1 MVTTPTGR
9 LTMSTITS
17 GKERFIGRQAIL
29 DKSMILFGYELLFRS
44 GTDNAFDGDREGA
57 TSQIIDSCLS
67 MIACSS
73 CENLFVNCTREA
85 LTNMSVML
93 LPSRTV
99 VLEILEN
106 VAADAELVQA
116 CKKLKQTGFR
126 LALDDFS
133 PYEDKRG
140 LIEIADYVKVDFRVS
155 DFAER
160 QMIYRMFGS
169 NTIFLAEKVETL
181 DEVRAAEE
189 EGNTLF
195 QGYFHA
201 RPEII
206 AETQISAAK
215 TVYLRLFAAL
225 ADSPMDTH
233 KVERLVLMEPSL
245 CYRLLRLANSAAY
258 GLRSR
263 ISTIQAALN
272 VVGED
277 AFRKLVTVVL
287 ATNLS
292 HTAMDRDAEQALER
306 AFFCESLAPVL
317 QENPAE
323 LYMLGMLSMLDRML
337 NIPMKTLL
345 DLIPVD
351 SRIQEAL
358 LGSEEG
364 MGRALALCRY
374 EEQGGSSR
382 GLPPPEKMV
391 PDCSA
396 YYFEALITAG
406 KTLRGKR
413 MQDRR

>member
-1 MVTTPTGR
+1 MPVITP
-9 LTMSTITS
+9 S
-17 GKERFIGRQAIL
+17 KERFIGRQAIL
-29 DKSMILFGYELLFRS
+29 DKSMSLYGYELLFRS
-44 GTDNAFDGDREGA
+44 GTQNAFDGDSEGA

-73 CENLFVNCTREA
+73 CENLFINCTRDA
-85 LTNMSVML
+85 LVNMSVML

-99 VLEILEN
+99 VLEILET
-106 VAADAELVQA
+106 VAADAELVKA
-116 CKKLKQTGFR
+116 CRKLKQTGFR

-133 PYEDKRG
+133 PYEDKGDLIG
-140 LIEIADYVKVDFRVS
+140 LADYVKIDFCAS

-160 QMIYRMFGS
+160 QMIYKMFGKD
-169 NTIFLAEKVETL
+169 TIFLAEKVETL
-181 DEVRAAEE
+181 DQVRAAQA

-201 RPEII
+201 RPEVI
-206 AETQISAAK
+206 AETQISATK

-225 ADSPMDTH
+225 ADSPMDTQ
-233 KVERLVLMEPSL
+233 KVERLLLMEPSL

-287 ATNLS
+287 AANLS
-292 HTAMDRDAEQALER
+292 HSAVDRDAEQALER

-317 QENPAE
+317 KENPAE

-337 NIPMKTLL
+337 NIPMKKLM
-345 DLIPVD
+345 DLISVD

-374 EEQGGSSR
+374 EERGGDSR
-382 GLPPPEKMV
+382 GLPPPDRMV
-391 PDCSA
+391 PDSSG
-396 YYFEALITAG
+396 YYFRALIAAG
-406 KTLRGKR
+406 RT
-413 MQDRR
+413 MQRLQR